1 MSHLFPYGITLQE
14 GGKIAL
20 FPVAEVSLRTKAG
33 EYLSLFL
40 VVDSGATVSALPKS
54 DAPLLGIVVEDG
66 LPIVVGGIEGN
77 PIKGWRHML
86 PVKLGGE
93 EINLPF
99 VILDTNEAPR
109 VLGREGIFDRYTIV
123 FEESKR
129 RTGFL
134 AEGAQETVDV
144 AKILDAV

>member
-1 MSHLFPYGITLQE
+1 MSHLFPYGITLRE
-14 GGKIAL
+14 GGNIAL
-20 FPVAEVSLRTKAG
+20 FPAAEIALRTKEG

-54 DAPLLGIVVEDG
+54 DAPLFGIVAENG
-66 LPIVVGGIEGN
+66 IPMIVGGIEGN
-77 PIKGWRHML
+77 PIKGWRHVL
-86 PVKLGGE
+86 SIKLE
-93 EINLPF
+93 DEDMNIPF

-129 RTGFL
+129 RTGL
-134 AEGAQETVDV
+134 IHAETQE
-144 AKILDAV
+144 AKQVTEALDLL